1 MASLTDLEETVRA
14 VVESVGP
21 SVVGI
26 GDRWGRGS
34 GIVVAD
40 GRVVTNA
47 HNVRGDAVT
56 LTLSDERTAEATPL
70 GVDVDG
76 DVAVLSADTDGIPAL
91 SWSPNGVP
99 GIGAPVFALAN
110 PGGRGLRVSFGIV
123 SGTQRSFRG
132 PGGRRIAGA
141 IEHTAPLLPGSSGGP
156 VVDSG
161 GALVGVNTHRLGEG
175 FYLAIAA
182 DAALKDR
189 VDGLA
194 SGQSPSRRRLGVGI
208 APPRM
213 ARKLRQAVGL
223 PDAEGLLVRFVEPE
237 SAAARG
243 GIQEGDLIVAAA
255 GKPVAGADDLHEA
268 MDVLDPDATLELKVV
283 RGTDERTVTVL
294 P

>member
-1 MASLTDLEETVRA
+1 MATLSDLEETVRA

-26 GDRWGRGS
+26 GDRWARGS
-34 GIVVAD
+34 GIVVGN

-47 HNVRGDAVT
+47 HNIRGDSVT
-56 LTLSDERTAEATPL
+56 ITLSDERTVEATPL

-76 DVAVLSADTDGIPAL
+76 DVAVLSADTEGVPSL
-91 SWSPNGVP
+91 SWSPDGVP
-99 GIGAPVFALAN
+99 GIGSAVFALAN

-141 IEHTAPLLPGSSGGP
+141 VEHTAPLLPGSSGGP

-161 GALVGVNTHRLGEG
+161 GALVGLNTHRLGEG

-189 VDGLA
+189 VDSLA
-194 SGQSPSRRRLGVGI
+194 AGESPSRRRLGVGI

-213 ARKLRQAVGL
+213 ARRLRRAVGL
-223 PDAEGLLVRFVEPE
+223 PEADGLLVRFVDPE
-237 SAAARG
+237 SPAAGA

-255 GKPVAGADDLHEA
+255 GKPVGGADDLHEA
-268 MDVLDPDATLELKVV
+268 MDALAPDASLELKVV
-283 RGTDERTVTVL
+283 RGTEERTVTVQ

>member
-1 MASLTDLEETVRA
+1 MASLNDLEETVRSVA
-14 VVESVGP
+14 EKVGP

-26 GDRWGRGS
+26 GDRWARGS

-47 HNVRGDAVT
+47 HNVRGETVT
-56 LTLSDERTAEATPL
+56 LTLSDERTAEGTPM

-76 DVAVLSADTDGIPAL
+76 DVAVLSADTAGIPAL

-99 GIGAPVFALAN
+99 GIGSPVFALAN

-141 IEHTAPLLPGSSGGP
+141 VEHTAPLLPGSSGGP

-161 GALVGVNTHRLGEG
+161 GALVGMNTHRLGEG

-189 VDGLA
+189 IDALA

-237 SAAARG
+237 SAAARA

-255 GKPVAGADDLHEA
+255 GKPVAGADDLHET
-268 MDVLDPDATLELKVV
+268 MDALAPDATLDLKVV
-283 RGTDERTVTVL
+283 RGTDERSVTVQL
-294 P
+294 

>member
-1 MASLTDLEETVRA
+1 MATLTDLEETVRA

-26 GDRWGRGS
+26 GDRWARGS
-34 GIVVAD
+34 GIVVGN

-47 HNVRGDAVT
+47 HNVRGDSVT
-56 LTLSDERTAEATPL
+56 ITLSDERTAEATPL

-76 DVAVLSADTDGIPAL
+76 DVAVLSADTEGIPSL
-91 SWSPNGVP
+91 SWSPDGVP
-99 GIGAPVFALAN
+99 GIGSAVFALAN

-141 IEHTAPLLPGSSGGP
+141 VEHTAPLLPGSSGGP

-175 FYLAIAA
+175 FYLAIAE
-182 DAALKDR
+182 DSALKDR
-189 VDGLA
+189 VDSLA
-194 SGQSPSRRRLGVGI
+194 AGESPSRRRLGVGI
-208 APPRM
+208 APPSM
-213 ARKLRQAVGL
+213 ARRLRRAVGL
-223 PDAEGLLVRFVEPE
+223 PEADGLLVRFVDPE
-237 SAAARG
+237 SPAAGA

-255 GKPVAGADDLHEA
+255 GKPVGGPDDLHEA
-268 MDVLDPDATLELKVV
+268 MDALAPDASIELKVV
-283 RGTDERTVTVL
+283 RGTEERTVTVQ